1 MGGWVGGWGKIENKD
16 HLSPTETEIGA
27 ELGNCFNK
35 TELDHHIE
43 HCSKNLMEQILLLF
57 QVLFQQESVGTLF

>member
-27 ELGNCFNK
+27 ELGKKKQKKENK
-35 TELDHHIE
+35 KVYKKYI
-43 HCSKNLMEQILLLF
+43 Q
-57 QVLFQQESVGTLF
+57 